1 MKFSPQIHR
10 PLIADR
16 QRLELI
22 VAVILVVTTALLF
35 YMQAAYY
42 LTAIEDSK
50 ISVDFPQKFMWWAND
65 SRGYY
70 ATGEWL
76 FGRSTETDITIR
88 PWLYPFVLG
97 LTRTIFPAG
106 AEKVIWLLQA
116 FFGAVSLTAIFLAV
130 YLGTKNIALAM
141 LASSIFWTHPT
152 PLVLTF
158 HGMTET
164 LNILLITLFCW
175 LIVTRLQQR
184 YFGAILLFALLT
196 VTKPI
201 YQVPLVLLLVYL
213 FATKM
218 DFRKMRNILISCL
231 CLLPILIQFVLVF
244 IATGKPGFSKIGT
257 NTFRDFYVA
266 VIYSKVEGIDWR
278 EAERQ
283 VATWNLPQ
291 ELDYLVA
298 HKRQAILEY
307 RNNVID
313 HNLWTDSLFVR
324 GQDNRMADT
333 AKAMNAIEAFL
344 HLIMFP
350 IMIYYLLFK
359 SRGQGREVILLLYGT
374 FAIQVLVSGIST
386 GQADR
391 LLITTLPLWIVSY
404 AWVVSNLMTSQPQ
417 TVLESE

>member
-1 MKFSPQIHR
+1 
-10 PLIADR
+10 
-16 QRLELI
+16 
-22 VAVILVVTTALLF
+22 
-35 YMQAAYY
+35 
-42 LTAIEDSK
+42 
-50 ISVDFPQKFMWWAND
+50 
-65 SRGYY
+65 
-70 ATGEWL
+70 
-76 FGRSTETDITIR
+76 
-88 PWLYPFVLG
+88 
-97 LTRTIFPAG
+97 
-106 AEKVIWLLQA
+106 
-116 FFGAVSLTAIFLAV
+116 
-130 YLGTKNIALAM
+130 
-141 LASSIFWTHPT
+141 
-152 PLVLTF
+152 
-158 HGMTET
+158 
-164 LNILLITLFCW
+164 
-175 LIVTRLQQR
+175 
-184 YFGAILLFALLT
+184 
-196 VTKPI
+196 
-201 YQVPLVLLLVYL
+201 
-213 FATKM
+213 
-218 DFRKMRNILISCL
+218 
-231 CLLPILIQFVLVF
+231 
-244 IATGKPGFSKIGT
+244 
-257 NTFRDFYVA
+257 VA

>member
-106 AEKVIWLLQA
+106 AEKAIWLLQA
-116 FFGAVSLTAIFLAV
+116 FFWAVSLTAIFLAV